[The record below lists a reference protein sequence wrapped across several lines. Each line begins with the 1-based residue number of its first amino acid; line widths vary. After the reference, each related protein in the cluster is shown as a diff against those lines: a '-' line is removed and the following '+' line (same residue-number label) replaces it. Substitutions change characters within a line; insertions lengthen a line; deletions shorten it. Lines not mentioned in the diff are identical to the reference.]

1 MGQQQTKNYN
11 FEDVQHMIKSKNTV
25 LINVLPDYEQSC
37 LIQNTLDVKHEVSTI
52 NEYIKTNKNI
62 NIIVYGRN
70 SCDLN
75 TEKKHKQLTSL
86 GFYNVFIY
94 RGGMFE
100 WLLLQDIYGRDDFPT
115 TTVELDILKFKS
127 PNHFYNNLLTDS
139 LD

>member
-1 MGQQQTKNYN
+1 
-11 FEDVQHMIKSKNTV
+11 MIKSKNTI

-37 LIQNTLDVKHEVSTI
+37 LIQNTLDVKNEVSTI

-62 NIIVYGRN
+62 NIIIYGRN

-75 TEKKHKQLTSL
+75 TEKKHKQLISL

-115 TTVELDILKFKS
+115 TTVELDILKFKPKRQNARKKFS
-127 PNHFYNNLLTDS
+127 TE
-139 LD
+139 